1 MHVFKKRR
9 FVAVPL
15 VAIALAATGGSL
27 AARTTP
33 SNRSIAG
40 ALPSS
45 CKSAHPA
52 LGVALPNTI
61 NPYYVAMR
69 KSFLTNGARAGFSVK
84 LAIAND
90 SDSNQL
96 AQIQSFI
103 QQKVCAVAFNA
114 VNSSPG
120 AASVAALNKAG
131 IPVFTVNVIV
141 SPKDLA
147 AQKATIV
154 QYVGAD
160 QVEGGKVMAQQVL
173 KDLGKTAKLSFG
185 IVGDPEQIPTNQRD
199 AGFKAVLKADPNGK
213 YVTVVNSKVD
223 PQVSL
228 RVTTDML
235 QGNRNINLVFA
246 DTGPG
251 AVGAI
256 QAIKQLGLS
265 GKVSLYAFCA
275 ASTKLDSTLYRACA
289 AQEPA
294 DYARIVVGQVKKYLA
309 GGSVKKTLLSP
320 LKVFVAPQTPG
331 PGEVG

>member
-1 MHVFKKRR
+1 
-9 FVAVPL
+9 
-15 VAIALAATGGSL
+15 
-27 AARTTP
+27 
-33 SNRSIAG
+33 
-40 ALPSS
+40 
-45 CKSAHPA
+45 
-52 LGVALPNTI
+52 
-61 NPYYVAMR
+61 
-69 KSFLTNGARAGFSVK
+69 
-84 LAIAND
+84 
-90 SDSNQL
+90 
-96 AQIQSFI
+96 
-103 QQKVCAVAFNA
+103 
-114 VNSSPG
+114 
-120 AASVAALNKAG
+120 
-131 IPVFTVNVIV
+131 
-141 SPKDLA
+141 
-147 AQKATIV
+147 
-154 QYVGAD
+154 
-160 QVEGGKVMAQQVL
+160 MAQQVL